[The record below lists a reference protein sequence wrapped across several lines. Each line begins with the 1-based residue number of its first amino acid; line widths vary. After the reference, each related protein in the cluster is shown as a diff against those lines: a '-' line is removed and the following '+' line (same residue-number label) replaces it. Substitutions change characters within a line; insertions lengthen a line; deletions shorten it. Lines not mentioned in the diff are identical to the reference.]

1 MLDFDDYLNRL
12 ASAAPTPGGGSAAAI
27 CGAMGA
33 ALVAMVARITGESPK
48 KSDRHVLADGL
59 IVRADALRARFLEAR
74 ALDESAYAAVVT
86 AMALP
91 RGSDEEKTNRTARLQ
106 DALAQA
112 AAAPLAAV
120 HLATELLTLA
130 ERALDLEN
138 ANLASDLGCAADFAI
153 AALDASALNV
163 RVNHKYMKNA
173 ALVERHAQVLGD
185 CEREAPLTAARIRT
199 RVAVAIS

>member
-12 ASAAPTPGGGSAAAI
+12 ASSAPTPGGGSAAAI

-33 ALVAMVARITGESPK
+33 ALVAMVARITRENPK
-48 KSDRHVLADGL
+48 NDERAALADACIAEGEL
-59 IVRADALRARFLEAR
+59 LRARFLEAR
-74 ALDESAYAAVVT
+74 TLDERAYGAVVE

-91 RGSDEEKTNRTARLQ
+91 RATEAEKTARTARLQ

-120 HLATELLTLA
+120 NLGAQLLALS

-138 ANLASDLGCAADFAI
+138 VHLASDLGCAADFALAAI
-153 AALDASALNV
+153 AASALNV
-163 RVNHKYMKNA
+163 RVNHKYLKNPD
-173 ALVERHAQVLGD
+173 LVAEHTRVLEMF
-185 CEREAPLTAARIRT
+185 EREAPLGAARIRA
-199 RVAVAIS
+199 RVTAAIT

>member
-12 ASAAPTPGGGSAAAI
+12 ASSAPTPGGGSAAAL

-33 ALVAMVARITGESPK
+33 SLVAMVARITRENAK
-48 KSDRHVLADGL
+48 QRERHGLAEACFAE
-59 IVRADALRARFLEAR
+59 ADALRARFLEAR
-74 ALDESAYAAVVT
+74 TLDENAYGAVVT

-91 RGSDEEKTNRTARLQ
+91 RSTDDEKTARTARLQ

-120 HLATELLTLA
+120 HVGIQLLALS

-153 AALDASALNV
+153 AAIDASALNV
-163 RVNHKYMKNA
+163 RVNHKYLKNA
-173 ALVERHAQVLGD
+173 ELVAQHARVLDDLERDVPAI
-185 CEREAPLTAARIRT
+185 AARVRDRVNAAIR
-199 RVAVAIS
+199 